1 MRVRRAPLHTV
12 LLTIFFALA
21 TCILLA
27 AGCAL
32 LLPGTKL
39 EAIWAA
45 YPARRSMLMP
55 YRLWLGP
62 GFLML
67 AVAMASACI
76 GCFLHRRW
84 GWRLAVAIFA
94 ANGLGDAIQLL
105 LGHVLEGGIGVATA
119 GAILFYLTRPGV
131 RNSYALPTAS

>member
-1 MRVRRAPLHTV
+1 MRRVPLHAI

-27 AGCAL
+27 VGCAL

-62 GFLML
+62 GFLAL
-67 AVAMASACI
+67 TAVMASTCI
-76 GCFLHRRW
+76 GCFLRRRW
-84 GWRLAVAIFA
+84 SWRLAVAIFA
-94 ANGLGDAIQLL
+94 ANGLGDTIQLL
-105 LGHVLEGGIGVATA
+105 LGHILEGGIGVAVA
-119 GAILFYLTRPGV
+119 GTILFYLTRPRV
-131 RNSYALPTAS
+131 RNSYSLPTAP